1 MSPQAPLRFLTPVLL
16 GALLV
21 AGSVQAADARFV
33 PVTAAQAQAL
43 GIQTQR
49 VGAGSKAAA
58 AGLPATVSIPNSQVR
73 VIAAPLAG
81 VVESLE
87 TAPGLSVTKGQVLVR
102 LSSPQALELQRDR
115 IQADAQAG
123 LARQSLKRDEQLFRE
138 GLIAESRLQ
147 ASRANAAQSAAQ
159 AAERAQ
165 ELRLA
170 QHSRGQTLSL
180 VA

>member
-58 AGLPATVSIPNSQVR
+58 AGLPPPSASP
-73 VIAAPLAG
+73 
-81 VVESLE
+81 
-87 TAPGLSVTKGQVLVR
+87 TARCG
-102 LSSPQALELQRDR
+102 
-115 IQADAQAG
+115 
-123 LARQSLKRDEQLFRE
+123 
-138 GLIAESRLQ
+138 
-147 ASRANAAQSAAQ
+147 
-159 AAERAQ
+159 
-165 ELRLA
+165 
-170 QHSRGQTLSL
+170 
-180 VA
+180 

>member
-1 MSPQAPLRFLTPVLL
+1 MVASPFVRAAMSPQAPLRFLTPVLL

-73 VIAAPLAG
+73 VTSPP
-81 VVESLE
+81 SL
-87 TAPGLSVTKGQVLVR
+87 
-102 LSSPQALELQRDR
+102 
-115 IQADAQAG
+115 
-123 LARQSLKRDEQLFRE
+123 
-138 GLIAESRLQ
+138 
-147 ASRANAAQSAAQ
+147 
-159 AAERAQ
+159 
-165 ELRLA
+165 
-170 QHSRGQTLSL
+170 H
-180 VA
+180 

>member
-1 MSPQAPLRFLTPVLL
+1 VPVLL

-21 AGSVQAADARFV
+21 AGPARAEDARFV

-102 LSSPQALELQRDR
+102 LSSPRPSNCSAT
-115 IQADAQAG
+115 A
-123 LARQSLKRDEQLFRE
+123 
-138 GLIAESRLQ
+138 SRPTPRR
-147 ASRANAAQSAAQ
+147 ASRARASSGTSSSSAKA
-159 AAERAQ
+159 
-165 ELRLA
+165 
-170 QHSRGQTLSL
+170 
-180 VA
+180 